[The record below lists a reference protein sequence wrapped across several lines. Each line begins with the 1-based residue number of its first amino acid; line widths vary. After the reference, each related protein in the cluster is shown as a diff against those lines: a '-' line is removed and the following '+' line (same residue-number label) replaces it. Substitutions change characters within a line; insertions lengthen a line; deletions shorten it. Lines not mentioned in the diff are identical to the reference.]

1 MEPCNAPNCSY
12 PPSSVRWR
20 MRTQLR
26 VDSQEALLIAASD
39 DQSVDFD
46 PSGFHRSG
54 VFSLARMP
62 WRSGVEPE
70 CVSSM
75 LCVSIYLHGIYI
87 VAETV
92 VSRPFNCG
100 LLSITF

>member
-1 MEPCNAPNCSY
+1 
-12 PPSSVRWR
+12 
-20 MRTQLR
+20 MRR
-26 VDSQEALLIAASD
+26 VISITSTLALLIAASD

-46 PSGFHRSG
+46 PSGFHGSG
-54 VFSLARMP
+54 VFSLAGMP
-62 WRSGVEPE
+62 WLSGVEPE

-100 LLSITF
+100 LLSITV